1 MLKPLLLLLF
11 LMPSVC
17 LAQINITGKIVSQD
31 NKDPLDKTLVFFN
44 NTKLSAVTGTDGS
57 YIIKDIKPGQYI
69 LTVFKFGYRVYSRTI
84 LIDHTIEFQD
94 IFLEPIPKLLEVIK
108 YVEDFIHTRDLN
120 DFTKAFLGST
130 ENAEQCIILNPEV
143 ITLGYDAKARV
154 LSGSSKDFIQVANKA
169 LGYLIKYK
177 LDTFYYTAKGRVHF
191 EGLTLF
197 DDLKGTPAQ
206 IKTWQRNRREAYQGS
221 SMHFFRSVIANQ
233 LDYEGFKVLK
243 LTRKINHDYTL
254 KNNKPKTLSILDKK
268 THLAIPNFI
277 SRTNQRGLFALT
289 FTDCLYIMYTK
300 KHDYFNNNNLDLPP
314 GAPSYPAS
322 TLTLTEPHVF
332 FDNNGVITDP
342 NSLIMEGMWGLSRI
356 ADLLPLDYEPSA
368 AK

>member
-1 MLKPLLLLLF
+1 MLKPSLLLLLLAPLICF
-11 LMPSVC
+11 
-17 LAQINITGKIVSQD
+17 AQINISGKIASQD
-31 NKDPLDKTLVFFN
+31 NKDPLDKTIVFFN
-44 NTKLSAVTGTDGS
+44 NTKLSAITGADGT
-57 YIIKDIKPGQYI
+57 YIVKDVKPGQYT
-69 LTVFKFGYRVYSRTI
+69 LTIFKFGYRAYSRVM
-84 LIDHTIEFQD
+84 LIDHSIELPD

-108 YVEDFIHTRDLN
+108 YVEDFIHARDLN

-143 ITLGYDAKARV
+143 INLDYDPKARV
-154 LSGSSKDFIQVANKA
+154 LRGSSKDFIQIANKA
-169 LGYLIKYK
+169 LGYLVKYK
-177 LDTFYYTAKGRVHF
+177 LDTFYYTAKGQVHF

-197 DDLKGTPAQ
+197 DDLKGTSAQ
-206 IKTWQRNRREAYQGS
+206 IKTWQKNRREVYQGS
-221 SMHFFRSVIANQ
+221 SMHFFRAVIANQ

-243 LTRKINHDYTL
+243 LTRKINPDYTL
-254 KNNKPKTLSILDKK
+254 KNNKPKMLSILDKK
-268 THLAIPNFI
+268 TNLVIPDFI
-277 SRTNQRGLFALT
+277 SRTNQRGLFAMT

-322 TLTLTEPHVF
+322 TVTLTEPHAF

-356 ADLLPLDYEPSA
+356 ADLLPLDYEPVVQ
-368 AK
+368 K